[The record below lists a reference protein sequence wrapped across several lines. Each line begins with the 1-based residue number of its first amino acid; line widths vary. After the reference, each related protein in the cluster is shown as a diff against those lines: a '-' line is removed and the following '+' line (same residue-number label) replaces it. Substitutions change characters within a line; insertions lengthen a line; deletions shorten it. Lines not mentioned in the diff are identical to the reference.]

1 MKLISKIKAFFRR
14 NEETVELDL
23 AAAEIR
29 EGKAFLHTKGDN
41 PMTYFVRANDI
52 EIRLNKDAVI
62 NDVDILTVKKP
73 SKDDEQREKQKEKE
87 IQKANKKKVSS
98 ITPKEE
104 SSTAQSAE
112 FLDLERFKKR
122 KFVISVYPEEYD
134 LLMSSIKEYG
144 YKRADFVLAC
154 VNTAT
159 KGTMERAHKKI
170 VKSHRE
176 LLLEQ
181 QAMLATQIQ
190 DLEKNGSQT
199 G

>member
-14 NEETVELDL
+14 NEENVELDL

-112 FLDLERFKKR
+112 ILDLERFKKR

-176 LLLEQ
+176 LLLEH
-181 QAMLATQIQ
+181 QAMLSKQIQ

>member
-159 KGTMERAHKKI
+159 NP
-170 VKSHRE
+170 V
-176 LLLEQ
+176 L
-181 QAMLATQIQ
+181 
-190 DLEKNGSQT
+190 
-199 G
+199 

>member
-112 FLDLERFKKR
+112 ILDLERFKKR

-176 LLLEQ
+176 LLLEH
-181 QAMLATQIQ
+181 QAMLSKQIQ